1 MFYTLAACN
10 TMKCAMPDHVRGFI
24 RPLLAKGLS
33 DADVLGEMEKEYG
46 AAIWRPHL
54 LR

>member
-10 TMKCAMPDHVRGFI
+10 TMKCAMPNRVRGFI